1 MNKRCHVDWS
11 KGRQNCQC
19 VHSSKAVH
27 HPVSH
32 LDVFP
37 CESTCFI
44 LALKTNHYLCLYGR
58 GTFSLYIFYRPFFFL
73 ISCSALP
80 KSTVFLAFPRLSA
93 CVFFPLLL
101 KCQWKHRKSKP
112 VSLIG
117 ITDDLV
123 YQIGGQCCCLPKLRW
138 TVHFICKETYLI
150 VELYC

>member
-1 MNKRCHVDWS
+1 MLTDLKEDRTVSVFTLARLCITVCHTWTYFLV
-11 KGRQNCQC
+11 K
-19 VHSSKAVH
+19 VHVSFWHWKLTIIFACMAAV
-27 HPVSH
+27 
-32 LDVFP
+32 F
-37 CESTCFI
+37 
-44 LALKTNHYLCLYGR
+44 
-58 GTFSLYIFYRPFFFL
+58 FSLYIFYRPFFFL

-123 YQIGGQCCCLPKLRW
+123 YQIGDQCCCLPKLRW
-138 TVHFICKETYLI
+138 TVHFMCKETYLI